1 VRDLPVDR
9 TGSRGAAMSLFRIS
23 KPRFLVYFALEGG
36 LVFSVLYGLA
46 YLTPL
51 LLPNLQQSRALSIA
65 IPTGALFTMT
75 LLATQWSNPTDRGS
89 LVRELVIFTILSLAL
104 GTVCFA
110 TIWLLFEGRRP
121 LFALVALEGAI
132 AVPLAVALW
141 RWLSVRLH
149 ILNVTRD
156 RVLIL
161 GTGEVAR
168 QVCRWIVS
176 SHGGEYGVVGFIDED
191 DSREGLVLAMG
202 TRVQTHY
209 DALVDF
215 APERC
220 DRIIVALD
228 EKRGQLPVRQLMELR
243 LLGVEIEDATS
254 FFERISGKIPVET
267 MLPSWLIFSEGFKTS
282 ALRSAM
288 KRTMDLTHSIGLL
301 ILSSP
306 VMLLTAL
313 LIRLTS
319 RGPVLYRQTR
329 LGKGGREFDVLKF
342 RSMVADA
349 EARSGPTFAQEF
361 DPRVTFIGRLIRPVR
376 IDELPQLI
384 NVLRGEMSF
393 VGPRP
398 EREHFVRRLE
408 DQIPY
413 YGLRMTVRPGITGW
427 AQVEYRYGATDEDAL
442 EKLKY
447 DLYYIKNGNILFDLW
462 IILKTVKVVLFGTG
476 AR

>member
-1 VRDLPVDR
+1 M
-9 TGSRGAAMSLFRIS
+9 ALFRIS
-23 KPRFLVYFALEGG
+23 KPRFLVYFAVEGG
-36 LVFSVLYGLA
+36 LVFAVLYGLA

-51 LLPNLQQSRALSIA
+51 WLPNLQRPSPLTIVL
-65 IPTGALFTMT
+65 PTGLLFTIT
-75 LLATQWSNPTDRGS
+75 LLATQWSNPTDRES
-89 LVRELVIFTILSLAL
+89 LIREIVIFTILSLTL
-104 GTVCFA
+104 GAVSFA
-110 TIWLLFEGRRP
+110 MIWLLFEGRRP
-121 LFALVALEGAI
+121 LLAIVALEGAI
-132 AVPLAVALW
+132 VVPLAVALW
-141 RWLSVRLH
+141 RWLSVRFHVLSA
-149 ILNVTRD
+149 TRE

-176 SHGGEYGVVGFIDED
+176 SHGSEYGVVGFVDED
-191 DSREGLVLAMG
+191 DAREGTVLAMG
-202 TRVQTHY
+202 VRVQTDY
-209 DALVDF
+209 ASLVDF

-228 EKRGQLPVRQLMELR
+228 EKRGQLPVRELMELR
-243 LLGVEIEDATS
+243 LLGLEIEDATT

-282 ALRSAM
+282 ALRSLL
-288 KRTMDLTHSIGLL
+288 KRTMDLVHSTGLL
-301 ILSSP
+301 IVASP
-306 VMLLTAL
+306 LMLLTAAM
-313 LIRLTS
+313 IKLTS
-319 RGPVLYRQTR
+319 QGPVLYHQTR
-329 LGKGGREFDVLKF
+329 MGKGGSEFDVLKF

-349 EARSGPTFAQEF
+349 EARSGPTFTREY
-361 DPRVTFIGRLIRPVR
+361 DPRVTLVGRLIRRAR

-398 EREHFVRRLE
+398 ERAHFVRRLE
-408 DQIPY
+408 QEIPY

-447 DLYYIKNGNILFDLW
+447 DLYYIKNGNLLFDLW
-462 IILKTVKVVLFGTG
+462 IVLKTAKVVLFGTG